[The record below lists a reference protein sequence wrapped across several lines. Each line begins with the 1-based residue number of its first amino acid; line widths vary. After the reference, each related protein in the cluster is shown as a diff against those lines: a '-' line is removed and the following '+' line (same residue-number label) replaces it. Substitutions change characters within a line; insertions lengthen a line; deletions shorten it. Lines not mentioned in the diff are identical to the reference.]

1 MNVEEH
7 INDLKGIIEQV
18 DVIKKQQKEDFGK
31 VVQNME
37 KNQTQINKKDLKI
50 DVKSL
55 NDEDNIDVNI
65 HERKF
70 END

>member
-37 KNQTQINKKDLKI
+37 KN
-50 DVKSL
+50 
-55 NDEDNIDVNI
+55 
-65 HERKF
+65 
-70 END
+70 